1 VIRLRLAINITEIMR
16 DYKFPT
22 VIIRSLIATFCV
34 GFASQLCPGD
44 DHKGG
49 QEIAPEQPATP
60 PTHYVIGPGD
70 ILTVNVWKEP
80 EASVLAA
87 AVRPDGMISVPIVKD
102 VQAAGLT
109 PLELQAVLAGKFAK
123 YFKGADVSVIVKEI
137 HSQRVYVIGAVKKEG
152 PIDMKAP
159 LTVLQAVAEAG
170 GLNDYAKR
178 SKIYILRK
186 SNGKEV
192 RLPFD
197 YSAVIK
203 GSHAE
208 QNVTLQVGDTVV
220 VPQ

>member
-1 VIRLRLAINITEIMR
+1 MR
-16 DYKFPT
+16 DYKLPNGILAIL
-22 VIIRSLIATFCV
+22 VAGFCM
-34 GFASQLCPGD
+34 AITLRPCRAD
-44 DHKGG
+44 DHKES
-49 QEIAPEQPATP
+49 QDVASEQPVAP
-60 PTHYVIGPGD
+60 SAHYVIGAGD
-70 ILTVNVWKEP
+70 VLTVNVWKEP

-109 PLELQAVLAGKFAK
+109 PLELQAVLADKFGKF
-123 YFKGADVSVIVKEI
+123 FRGADVSVIVKEI

-152 PIDMKAP
+152 AIDMKTP

-186 SNGKEV
+186 SNGKEA

-197 YSAVIK
+197 YSAVIR
-203 GSHAE
+203 GSHGE
-208 QNVTLQVGDTVV
+208 QNVTLEVGDTVV

>member
-1 VIRLRLAINITEIMR
+1 MSANDQIARAVQILLKTMRVYKLTTFLLPILLATA
-16 DYKFPT
+16 F
-22 VIIRSLIATFCV
+22 IAL
-34 GFASQLCPGD
+34 AD
-44 DHKGG
+44 DHKEG
-49 QEIAPEQPATP
+49 QEIAPEPVVPPA
-60 PTHYVIGPGD
+60 HYVIGSGD
-70 ILTVNVWKEP
+70 ILTINVWKEP

-109 PLELQAVLAGKFAK
+109 PLELQSVLAEKFAK
-123 YFKGADVSVIVKEI
+123 FFKGADVSVIVKEI

-152 PIDMKAP
+152 PVDMKAP

-186 SNGKEV
+186 TPAGREV

-203 GSHAE
+203 GSKGE

>member
-1 VIRLRLAINITEIMR
+1 MRYYKINKVDCQIL
-16 DYKFPT
+16 
-22 VIIRSLIATFCV
+22 VSAFCMA
-34 GFASQLCPGD
+34 FTLLPCQAD
-44 DHKGG
+44 DHKQG
-49 QEIAPEQPATP
+49 QELTAEQPAVAP
-60 PTHYVIGPGD
+60 AHYVIGAGD
-70 ILTVNVWKEP
+70 VLTINVWKEP

-109 PLELQAVLAGKFAK
+109 PLELQSVLADKFAK
-123 YFKGADVSVIVKEI
+123 FFKGADVSVIVKEI

-186 SNGKEV
+186 FNGKEI

-197 YSAVIK
+197 YSAVIR

>member
-1 VIRLRLAINITEIMR
+1 MR
-16 DYKFPT
+16 DYTFPT
-22 VIIRSLIATFCV
+22 VILPCLVATFFV
-34 GFASQLCPGD
+34 GFASQLGQAD
-44 DHKGG
+44 DHKER
-49 QEIAPEQPATP
+49 QEIAPEQPVVPSTK
-60 PTHYVIGPGD
+60 YVIGPGD
-70 ILTVNVWKEP
+70 ILTINVWKEP

-109 PLELQAVLAGKFAK
+109 PLELQAVLAEKFARF
-123 YFKGADVSVIVKEI
+123 FKGADVSVIVKEI

-186 SNGKEV
+186 SDRKEV

-220 VPQ
+220 IPQ

>member
-1 VIRLRLAINITEIMR
+1 MR
-16 DYKFPT
+16 DYKHPAVIFPFLLAA
-22 VIIRSLIATFCV
+22 ICM
-34 GFASQLCPGD
+34 GFAAGPGQAD
-44 DHKGG
+44 DHKDG
-49 QEIAPEQPATP
+49 QEIVPAQSAPSAQ
-60 PTHYVIGPGD
+60 YVIGAGD
-70 ILTVNVWKEP
+70 VLTINVWKEP
-80 EASVLAA
+80 EASVQAA

-109 PLELQAVLAGKFAK
+109 PLELQSVLADKFAK
-123 YFKGADVSVIVKEI
+123 FFKGADVSVIVKEI

-186 SNGKEV
+186 TNGKEI

-197 YSAVIK
+197 YCAVIK
-203 GSHAE
+203 GARAE
-208 QNVTLQVGDTVV
+208 QNITLQVGDTVV
-220 VPQ
+220 IPQ